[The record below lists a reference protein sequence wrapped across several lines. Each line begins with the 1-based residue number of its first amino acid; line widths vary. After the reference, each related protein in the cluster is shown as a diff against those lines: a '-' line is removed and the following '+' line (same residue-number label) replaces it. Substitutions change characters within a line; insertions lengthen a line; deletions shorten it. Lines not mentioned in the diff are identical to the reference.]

1 MMDGQQITFYLKYLN
16 MIILAINNNLVLKVK
31 ISKYLKLKNLST
43 FLYFLYRTLHLKE
56 ISIVLKW
63 PRPRIPL

>member
-1 MMDGQQITFYLKYLN
+1 MMDRQQITFYLKYLN

-56 ISIVLKW
+56 ISIV
-63 PRPRIPL
+63 

>member
-31 ISKYLKLKNLST
+31 ISKYLKLKNLRT

-56 ISIVLKW
+56 ISIV
-63 PRPRIPL
+63 

>member
-31 ISKYLKLKNLST
+31 ISKYLKLKKLST

-56 ISIVLKW
+56 ISIV
-63 PRPRIPL
+63 

>member
-1 MMDGQQITFYLKYLN
+1 MMDGQQITFYLRYLN

-56 ISIVLKW
+56 ISIV
-63 PRPRIPL
+63 

>member
-56 ISIVLKW
+56 ISIV
-63 PRPRIPL
+63 

>member
-31 ISKYLKLKNLST
+31 ISKHLKLKNLST

-56 ISIVLKW
+56 ISIV
-63 PRPRIPL
+63 

>member
-31 ISKYLKLKNLST
+31 ISKHLKLKKLST

-56 ISIVLKW
+56 ISIV
-63 PRPRIPL
+63 

>member
-16 MIILAINNNLVLKVK
+16 MIILAINNNLVSKVK

-56 ISIVLKW
+56 ISIV
-63 PRPRIPL
+63 

>member
-1 MMDGQQITFYLKYLN
+1 MMDSQQITFYLKYLN

-56 ISIVLKW
+56 ISIV
-63 PRPRIPL
+63 

>member
-31 ISKYLKLKNLST
+31 ISKYFKLKNLST

-56 ISIVLKW
+56 ISIV
-63 PRPRIPL
+63 